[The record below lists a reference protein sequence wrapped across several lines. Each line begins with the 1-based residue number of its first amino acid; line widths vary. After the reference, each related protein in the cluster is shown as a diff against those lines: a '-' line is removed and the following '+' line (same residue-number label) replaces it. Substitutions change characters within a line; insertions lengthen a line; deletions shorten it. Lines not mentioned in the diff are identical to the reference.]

1 MPRRRRRTPQRLTAV
16 SVFSGCGGFDWG
28 AQQAGVEIIWANDI
42 NPHAAA
48 AYHSILP
55 DVEFVLG
62 DIREITHFPRADILI
77 GCYPCTGYSLGAR
90 RRTPHRLLD
99 RDLRGNETNF
109 LYWQFLR
116 ALGQVKPRFAF
127 IENVGGMT
135 NAIDGYF
142 LEEQMSHFRRLRY
155 EAVYARLN
163 ARDFGA
169 AQSRERI
176 FIVLMSYD
184 MRPYRYEFPAPT
196 HGQGMATPHRM
207 LRDVI
212 GEMEEWPEGEYC
224 TRPFHGHYLT
234 RNRKRRWE
242 EQSYTIVAHADHVPL
257 HPMGEP
263 MINVGKDAWALQGD
277 VNRRL
282 SWQECVAIQELPM
295 TLAPT
300 GNLED
305 RYRVVGNAVPPVF
318 GEALLRPIIEENPT
332 PRVIRI

>member
-1 MPRRRRRTPQRLTAV
+1 V
-16 SVFSGCGGFDWG
+16 
-28 AQQAGVEIIWANDI
+28 
-42 NPHAAA
+42 
-48 AYHSILP
+48 
-55 DVEFVLG
+55 
-62 DIREITHFPRADILI
+62 
-77 GCYPCTGYSLGAR
+77 
-90 RRTPHRLLD
+90 LD
-99 RDLRGNETNF
+99 RDLRGNDTNF

-116 ALGQVKPRFAF
+116 ALEQVRPRFAF

-142 LEEQMSHFRRLRY
+142 LEEQMFHFRRLRY
-155 EAVYARLN
+155 EAVCARLN

-176 FIVLMSYD
+176 FIVLTSYD
-184 MRPYRYEFPAPT
+184 MRPYRYTFPTPT
-196 HGQGMATPHRM
+196 HGLDRTAPYVR
-207 LRDVI
+207 LLDVI
-212 GEMEEWPEGEYC
+212 DGMDEWPAGEYC

-234 RNRKRRWE
+234 RNRKRGWN

-263 MINVGKDAWALQGD
+263 MINVGRDAWELQGD

-282 SWQECVAIQELPM
+282 SWQECVAIQELPI

-300 GNLED
+300 GNLDD

-318 GEALLRPIIEENPT
+318 GEALLRPILQENPT
-332 PRVIRI
+332 PRVIRV